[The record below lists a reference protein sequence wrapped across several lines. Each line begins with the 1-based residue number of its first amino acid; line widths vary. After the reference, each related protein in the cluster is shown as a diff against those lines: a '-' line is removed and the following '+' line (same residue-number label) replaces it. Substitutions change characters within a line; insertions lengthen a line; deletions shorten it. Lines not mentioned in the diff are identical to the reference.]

1 MNNFTATD
9 GGLSVIDSP
18 VIVESPNSLGGQNTL
33 RASLNVLFKY
43 KWVVLLFFVIVSASV
58 AVISVKLYKPLYK
71 ASAQVLLSPG
81 RETLPSV
88 GGTDPVRFSFNAEEQ
103 IAQMIEMLCGRLL
116 AERVVRAIGPSNL
129 YTDSGPGRLAVLG
142 FSQHQN
148 DPDPR
153 ALLEIALEKFKGSA

>member
-43 KWVVLLFFVIVSASV
+43 KWVVLLFFVIVSSSV
-58 AVISVKLYKPLYK
+58 AVISVLRYKPLYK
-71 ASAQVLLSPG
+71 ASAQVLLSSG

-88 GGTDPVRFSFNAEEQ
+88 GATDPARFSAEEQ
-103 IAQMIEMLCGRLL
+103 VAQMIEMLTGRLL
-116 AERVVRAIGPSNL
+116 AERVVRARSEEAPS
-129 YTDSGPGRLAVLG
+129 
-142 FSQHQN
+142 
-148 DPDPR
+148 
-153 ALLEIALEKFKGSA
+153 